1 MPSRR
6 LAATLLAALAAL
18 LAAPSANAHGVAEAQ
33 GLEVHVLDDEGS
45 DVVESYGGYDI
56 EDAFLGSAH
65 ANGTD
70 QVYVR
75 LVLYGEH
82 LQHTSMMPWRIEVS
96 YLVAGKP
103 YLHTLSTMDG
113 QSFTHDFGAMAY
125 EYVAEEHELEV
136 QRAFL
141 TNGAPKPGEPLDGL
155 TVRSYWG
162 DDLRDVAPGGLP
174 APLSNGL
181 AEYPD
186 PTAIEGKG
194 RLVEHPVPAPVD
206 AYFGPVTA
214 ARNGRGVALAVANG
228 LAGGQHVHV
237 APAGDAAGWSVRVT
251 PDNQVLDGNATG
263 VFAVEATPAPG
274 AAPLQLELLSDVG
287 GRLLVTLQPDGAVHA
302 RGAEVLAAAPPAPAK
317 DSPGLPLLGLL
328 AAVLA
333 TAGLRR
339 K

>member
-1 MPSRR
+1 MP
-6 LAATLLAALAAL
+6 LARTPLLLALAAALAVP
-18 LAAPSANAHGVAEAQ
+18 AAQAHGVAEAQ

-45 DVVESYGGYDI
+45 DAIEFYGGYDI
-56 EDAFLGSAH
+56 EDLFLGSAH

-82 LQHTSMMPWRIEVS
+82 AQQTSAMPWRVEVS
-96 YLVAGKP
+96 YTVGGQP
-103 YLHTLSTMDG
+103 FMHTLSTTDG
-113 QSFTHDFGAMAY
+113 QTFTHDFGAMAY
-125 EYVAEEHELEV
+125 EYVAEEHELDV

-162 DDLRDVAPGGLP
+162 DDLRDVAPGGIP
-174 APLSNGL
+174 APLTGGV
-181 AEYPD
+181 AEVPE
-186 PTAIEGKG
+186 PTAIEGEG

-214 ARNGRGVALAVANG
+214 ARNGTSVALAVANG

-237 APAGDAAGWSVRVT
+237 APVGEAAGWTVTVT

-263 VFAVEATPAPG
+263 VFAVEATPAEG
-274 AAPLQLELLSDVG
+274 AAPLQLQLLSDVG

-317 DSPGLPLLGLL
+317 DSPGLPLAGLL

-333 TAGLRR
+333 ALVARR